1 MYHLPLMRTAL
12 NMLPI
17 DSAPSGV
24 NLAFL
29 KEALSPVIVAPVTLN
44 EPRMDRSWE
53 PRLLPIEDS
62 HAERAASLVSND
74 MPFAERTLQ
83 ADFRSPLTMEVT
95 TDFSAASGVDWSIAT
110 LDPLSLVGAS
120 EVGAAEVVGS
130 SEVVGV
136 SEVGVDASEEVNTG
150 VEETVG
156 TGELSLQPVMPT
168 ATAAVIPSAIRRFMW
183 VNFLYWLRF
192 DRRSTGRLLDRI
204 LEDVR
209 RARACV

>member
-12 NMLPI
+12 NM
-17 DSAPSGV
+17 
-24 NLAFL
+24 
-29 KEALSPVIVAPVTLN
+29 PVIVAPVTLN

-120 EVGAAEVVGS
+120 RGFREPDVIRFVGASEVGAAEVVGS

-156 TGELSLQPVMPT
+156 TGELLLQPVMPT